1 MRIRPLHFRSRG
13 KTDNLKYIGTVD
25 ADALPTSQLS
35 CEGSF

>member
-13 KTDNLKYIGTVD
+13 KTDNLKYIVTVE

-35 CEGSF
+35 REGNF